1 MFVRQIF
8 YEVWNKR
15 RLKGKN
21 YPNEVIDRSRENC
34 WIKKRLG
41 PRISKGQLW
50 RDEIQVSVLWFAEW
64 PWLLV
69 CGLFEKLCLCELVTG
84 GRPSHWGVR
93 FTFTCFVHFTE
104 WKERWW
110 HCIGNATGNAKCKKD
125 HKNTNSLA
133 IHAQAF
139 QWHVASN
146 QICNQQRRR
155 QLLCKIV
162 WMPDS

>member
-64 PWLLV
+64 PWLLE

-93 FTFTCFVHFTE
+93 FTFTCLSTSLSGKRGGGTTLE
-104 WKERWW
+104 MQRGTQSE
-110 HCIGNATGNAKCKKD
+110 KD
-125 HKNTNSLA
+125 PKNTNGLA
-133 IHAQAF
+133 MHAQAF
-139 QWHVASN
+139 LWHVASN
-146 QICNQQRRR
+146 QTCNRQWWR
-155 QLLCKIV
+155 QLSCKIV
-162 WMPDS
+162 WLPDL